1 MELRPGYKLTDAGV
15 IPEDWRADTL
25 GPHVEIKSG
34 ESPSLFKFESEGVPY
49 FKVEQL
55 NNNNKNLQDTPYFIR
70 SNKKV
75 SRGSLIFP
83 KRGASILLNKIRI
96 LEKDSFM
103 DTNLMTLT
111 AKEAMC
117 HEFLYYAL
125 AHVELWRIADTTS
138 IPQINNKHIT
148 PLVMAFPP
156 KAEQEAI
163 AEALSD
169 ADALIES
176 LDQLI
181 AKKRQ
186 IKQGAMHELLTG
198 KRRLPGFSG
207 EWEVKRLGS
216 VLKFQVGFP
225 FSSIYFNET
234 GQGIRLVKNRDLK
247 SDDQIIYYSGGYGD
261 NFLVK
266 NGDVLIGMDGDFLPC
281 LWSKGVSLLN
291 QRVGR
296 ILPLNGLSNLY
307 AFYFLI
313 QPLKD
318 IENVTSSTTVK
329 HLSHGDI
336 EGIEKPLPTLDEQIA
351 IATFLSD
358 MDAELAALESRL
370 AKARQIKQGMMQE
383 LLTGRIRLL

>member
-1 MELRPGYKLTDAGV
+1 MKHEIFPSGRIPAIPYTAIYTDFNEVLDYKKIKWFVENSDSSIVLSNPCVLIASSSNMDANTGKATAV
-15 IPEDWRADTL
+15 K
-25 GPHVEIKSG
+25 G
-34 ESPSLFKFESEGVPY
+34 GVPVAVGREVII
-49 FKVEQL
+49 FQ
-55 NNNNKNLQDTPYFIR
+55 TPHNTSFISYLLSTSLYR
-70 SNKKV
+70 KK
-75 SRGSLIFP
+75 
-83 KRGASILLNKIRI
+83 
-96 LEKDSFM
+96 
-103 DTNLMTLT
+103 TL
-111 AKEAMC
+111 
-117 HEFLYYAL
+117 AL
-125 AHVELWRIADTTS
+125 ARGTTIKHVYPATFRNYKICVPS
-138 IPQINNKHIT
+138 YG
-148 PLVMAFPP
+148 
-156 KAEQEAI
+156 EQNAI

-176 LDQLI
+176 LDKLI

-186 IKQGAMHELLTG
+186 IKQGATQELLTG

-318 IENVTSSTTVK
+318 IENVTLSTTVK